1 MSAARAA
8 ASPPGLAAILAL
20 HDHPVVRRVAAAAQ
34 GVSAHLVGG
43 MIRDAWLG
51 RPTHDVDVVV
61 AGRGREIA
69 HRLAADLPARFVAL
83 GGKAFAAF
91 RLVGEGFHLD
101 IWDREAMSL
110 EEDLARRDF
119 TVNSIA
125 LDLARGG
132 SKRGSEALAD
142 PFGGLADL
150 ERRILRATTGASF
163 EGDPLRVLR
172 LARFLVELPR
182 FTADPATRELA
193 RQAAPGLTRVAAER
207 VREELLRLLAG
218 EEAHRGFEEMTATGL
233 YPSLFLGRPGA
244 PETAGAE
251 AEARGARL
259 AAELRALP
267 AAVERL
273 RALAADAAPGVP
285 CEIETPAARLASAVL
300 QAAGDAAGAL
310 TRLQELGY
318 LARRETEAA
327 LPLVNWARLPPAGSR
342 EEKEQRRLLNRLGR
356 HWATALAWLGARAAV
371 EGTAASWEEET
382 KALLRLL
389 AEDGEWILDPPRLLT
404 GGEVQELLGV
414 GPGPAIG
421 RALAALR
428 QAQVENRVR
437 TREEA
442 VALLQAL

>member
-8 ASPPGLAAILAL
+8 ASPPGLTAVLAL
-20 HDHPVVRRVAAAAQ
+20 HDHPVVRRVAAAAR
-34 GVSAHLVGG
+34 GVPVHLVGG

-61 AGRGREIA
+61 AGRGEEIA

-83 GGKAFAAF
+83 GGKAFAAY

-101 IWDREAMSL
+101 LWDREATSL
-110 EEDLARRDF
+110 GEDLARRDF

-125 LDLARGG
+125 LDLARGEPER
-132 SKRGSEALAD
+132 SSEALAD

-150 ERRILRATTGASF
+150 EQRILRATTEASF

-172 LARFLVELPR
+172 LARFVVELPG
-182 FTADPATRELA
+182 FTAEAATRGLA
-193 RQAAPGLTRVAAER
+193 RQAAPGVARVAAER

-218 EEAHRGFEEMTATGL
+218 EAAHRGFEEMTATGL
-233 YPSLFLGRPGA
+233 YPGLFVGRPGDL
-244 PETAGAE
+244 ELAGAE

-273 RALAADAAPGVP
+273 RVRSAGTAPGVP
-285 CEIETPAARLASAVL
+285 CEIDTPAARLASAVL
-300 QAAGDAAGAL
+300 QAPGDAVGAL

-327 LPLVNWARLPPAGSR
+327 LPLVNWARLPPAGSQGVT
-342 EEKEQRRLLNRLGR
+342 EQRRLLHRLGR
-356 HWATALAWLGARAAV
+356 HWATALAWLGARAAA
-371 EGTAASWEEET
+371 EGTAASWEQET
-382 KALLRLL
+382 TALLRLL
-389 AEDGEWILDPPRLLT
+389 ADDGEWILDPPRLLT
-404 GGEVQELLGV
+404 GGEVQELLGL
-414 GPGPAIG
+414 GPGPEIG

-442 VALLQAL
+442 VAWVQAL